1 MPITPLHIWQ
11 GTILKALLQG
21 SFSLMVF
28 GWAQI
33 IMDIQPLYVVLA
45 DSRLFAL
52 HGFSHTY
59 LGATLLAVV
68 SALSGKYVAA
78 WGLTRLK
85 MPEQISWLCA
95 FFSAFLGTY
104 SHVVLDSIMHDDIQP
119 FFPFS
124 LENPFM
130 DVMTIEQL
138 HWFCLISG
146 FIGSIL
152 YYFIKTIKDRIKE

>member
-11 GTILKALLQG
+11 GMIFKALFQG
-21 SFSLMVF
+21 SFSFMVF

-33 IMDIQPLYVVLA
+33 IMDIQPVYVVLA
-45 DSRLFAL
+45 DSRRFEL

-59 LGATLLAVV
+59 LGATLLAIL
-68 SALSGKYVAA
+68 SALSGKYVAQ
-78 WGLTRLK
+78 WGLKRLVL
-85 MPEQISWLCA
+85 PETISWLCV

-124 LENPFM
+124 LDNPFV

-146 FIGSIL
+146 FLGAVF
-152 YYFIKTIKDRIKE
+152 YYLIKTIKNIKE